1 MAEVDLKEIDLKLKK
16 KLKNKLKESELEWVK
31 K

>member
-1 MAEVDLKEIDLKLKK
+1 MVEVDLKEIDLKLKK
-16 KLKNKLKESELEWVK
+16 KLKNKLKESELEWFK